1 MLAEARL
8 HKSRQQYEQA
18 IAKCMQVLE
27 QQPGNATACSLL
39 GDVERAR
46 GRLPKAAEWYK
57 QAAAADQ
64 TSVADRQKLDEVL
77 DLLYLSTE
85 GAAAG
90 TDSPAATETEGAGR
104 RLPWIPLLIGLATL
118 VIVVIAAAGGYKLAT
133 SKGISVSMPTGSALS
148 RPHAGPGAVTPTS
161 PPRRP
166 TTGTTPP
173 AVTSSG
179 FMGSS

>member
-1 MLAEARL
+1 MECTQCGSPIDESAAFCSQCGAPISTSARSPESAAVDEAQFRPLLAEARL

-104 RLPWIPLLIGLATL
+104 RLPWIPLVIGLATL
-118 VIVVIAAAGGYKLAT
+118 LLRRA
-133 SKGISVSMPTGSALS
+133 S
-148 RPHAGPGAVTPTS
+148 R
-161 PPRRP
+161 
-166 TTGTTPP
+166 
-173 AVTSSG
+173 
-179 FMGSS
+179 